1 MKKWLFEIILYIFS
15 FVFVSAVFQPLKLPE
30 DVAYLALILV
40 FVGLS
45 MMLSKSL
52 LVFLTVKVVFLTR
65 LIAIFLI
72 LFFAFYI
79 LEMFVP
85 GFYIESMTLQET
97 DLGWLS
103 LKSFEFDKM
112 SVMAILSFC
121 TALLASLVKLLDES

>member
-1 MKKWLFEIILYIFS
+1 MKKWFFEIILYIFS
-15 FVFVSAVFQPLKLPE
+15 FVFVSTVFQPLKLPE
-30 DVAYLALILV
+30 DVGYLILTLV

-52 LVFLTVKVVFLTR
+52 LVFLTVKVVFFTR
-65 LIAIFLI
+65 LFAIFLI
-72 LFFAFYI
+72 LFMVFYV

-85 GFYIESMTLQET
+85 GFQIGTMSLQEA

-112 SVMAILSFC
+112 SVIAVLSFS